1 MKKDYIRY
9 IDKSDP
15 RSWGTYTLQTSGN
28 PPLTG
33 KVVDSADFTWHSYQ
47 LSPVN
52 GGATYEGELF
62 IEISNDG
69 SNWHPF
75 QSGSFVNA
83 TDGSGIFMST
93 QFLSKYARPV
103 LTGDGSS
110 DYIISEIHRQ

>member
-9 IDKSDP
+9 INKSDP
-15 RSWGTYTLQTSGN
+15 TPWGTYTLQTSGN

-33 KVVDSADFTWHSYQ
+33 KVVDAADFTWHSYQ
-47 LSPVN
+47 LNPV
-52 GGATYEGELF
+52 GGGSSYNGELF

-75 QSGSFVNA
+75 QSGSFANQ
-83 TDGSGIFMST
+83 TEGSGVFISE

-103 LTGDGSS
+103 LTGKGTS
-110 DYIISEIHRQ
+110 DYIISEIHR